1 MKLPFPVSENYKAR
15 VRNFPGGAS
24 WFARL
29 PDLLQACADR
39 WSLTLEP
46 PFELSYNYVS
56 PAVRADGLEVVL
68 KIGLPFSEF
77 SSEAAALAIYNGSG
91 IVKRIAFAPDL
102 NAMLLERIRPGMLLS
117 ELGDDDRMT
126 GVAAHVMSRL
136 WVPAPAEHAFP
147 TTSDWAGGLGRLR
160 ERFNGGTGPIRS
172 RLVDKAD
179 SLFSELHASEGE
191 RVLLH
196 GDLHHFNILRG
207 QREPWLALDPKG
219 LIGEREYEIG
229 ALLRN
234 PDLEKLDDRALMK
247 LTLRRIAL
255 LSEIFGFDRQRLTA
269 WCFAQDVLSVWW
281 GIEDNEPGWE
291 PVPRLAAVL
300 ENLV

>member
-1 MKLPFPVSENYKAR
+1 M
-15 VRNFPGGAS
+15 
-24 WFARL
+24 
-29 PDLLQACADR
+29 
-39 WSLTLEP
+39 
-46 PFELSYNYVS
+46 
-56 PAVRADGLEVVL
+56 
-68 KIGLPFSEF
+68 
-77 SSEAAALAIYNGSG
+77 
-91 IVKRIAFAPDL
+91 
-102 NAMLLERIRPGMLLS
+102 
-117 ELGDDDRMT
+117 
-126 GVAAHVMSRL
+126 
-136 WVPAPAEHAFP
+136 
-147 TTSDWAGGLGRLR
+147 
-160 ERFNGGTGPIRS
+160 
-172 RLVDKAD
+172 
-179 SLFSELHASEGE
+179 
-191 RVLLH
+191 LLH

-300 ENLV
+300 EDLV